1 MGTVLQKSAAGYKS
15 LGQMDP
21 AGFKH
26 HIAFETYQPP
36 AGLTPFVLHFWTIRW
51 HNTTGQPYIS
61 EQVMHRPYVDVF
73 VSLPESGIQCTY
85 RDRRDYEAADSGRII
100 GARLHPGAF
109 HAFRNGS
116 LAGLHN
122 GTIALQDIFADA
134 DQAFVE
140 RTLALDDAAAVG
152 ALADLLQARNP
163 QEDPQIAIVGRIIEA
178 IEKEDMQTVKE
189 VAQWTGMS
197 DRWLQQLFQDYVGI
211 GIKWQLQRNKLL
223 QAASSIRINDA
234 PDWADIAYELG
245 YSSQQHFI
253 SDFKRVLG
261 KTPTQYKRDLRDS
274 YSHISDQVQ

>member
-1 MGTVLQKSAAGYKS
+1 MGTVLQKSASGYKS

-21 AGFKH
+21 AGFEY
-26 HIAFETYQPP
+26 HIAFDTYQPP
-36 AGLTPFVLHFWTIRW
+36 AGLTAFVLHFWTIRW

-73 VSLPESGIQCTY
+73 VSLPESGIQCSF
-85 RDRRDYEAADSGRII
+85 RNRRDYEASGSGRII

-140 RTLALDDAAAVG
+140 HTLSLDDAAAVG

-163 QEDPQIAIVGRIIEA
+163 QNDPQIAIVSRIIEA
-178 IEKEDMQTVKE
+178 IEKDGMQTVKE
-189 VAQWTGMS
+189 VAQWSGMS
-197 DRWLQQLFQDYVGI
+197 ERWLQQLFQEYVGI

-223 QAASSIRINDA
+223 QAASSIRVYDV

-261 KTPTQYKRDLRDS
+261 KTPAQYKRELRAPAS
-274 YSHISDQVQ
+274 STRDQV